1 MDIKNFKAG
10 RFRQQ
15 VEYKSFMPETV
26 NHEWIISDPKLA
38 SLQSKADRKLGELN
52 AAGRWVDNLDF
63 FIAMHIAKEATTSSQ
78 IEGTQTTMEE
88 ALAPKE
94 DIDPERRDDWNEVQ
108 NYIAAMNLAINRLKT
123 IPVSSRLF
131 KETHRVLLQG
141 VRGKYKSPGDY
152 RRSQN
157 WLGPSL
163 KHAAYVPPPQES
175 VAELVSDL
183 EKFLNNKSI
192 EVPPLA
198 RIGIAHY
205 QFETIHPFLDGNG
218 RLGRLLIT
226 LYLVSEKILERP
238 TLYLS
243 DFFERN
249 RMEYYDRL
257 TRAREKNDLE
267 GWLQFFFIGII
278 ETAEHS
284 VHSLERIVLLRQRLE
299 GKLHRLGKR
308 AKTGGELL
316 RLLYTRPV
324 IDRQAIERALK
335 LSTSTAARLLD
346 DFVHL
351 KILDETTGYRRNR
364 RYAFTEYLTI
374 FSATE

>member
-78 IEGTQTTMEE
+78 IEGTRTTMEE

-163 KHAAYVPPPQES
+163 KHAAYVPPPHES

-183 EKFLNNKSI
+183 EKFLNNNSI

>member
-10 RFRQQ
+10 KFRQQ

-141 VRGKYKSPGDY
+141 VRDKYKSPGDY

-163 KHAAYVPPPQES
+163 KHAAYVPPPHES

-218 RLGRLLIT
+218 
-226 LYLVSEKILERP
+226 
-238 TLYLS
+238 
-243 DFFERN
+243 
-249 RMEYYDRL
+249 
-257 TRAREKNDLE
+257 
-267 GWLQFFFIGII
+267 
-278 ETAEHS
+278 
-284 VHSLERIVLLRQRLE
+284 
-299 GKLHRLGKR
+299 
-308 AKTGGELL
+308 
-316 RLLYTRPV
+316 
-324 IDRQAIERALK
+324 
-335 LSTSTAARLLD
+335 
-346 DFVHL
+346 
-351 KILDETTGYRRNR
+351 
-364 RYAFTEYLTI
+364 
-374 FSATE
+374 